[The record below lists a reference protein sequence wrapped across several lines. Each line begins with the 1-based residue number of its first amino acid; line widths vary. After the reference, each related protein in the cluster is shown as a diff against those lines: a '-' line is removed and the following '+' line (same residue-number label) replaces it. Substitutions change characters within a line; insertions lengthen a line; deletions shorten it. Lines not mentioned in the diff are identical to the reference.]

1 MSDVTPTA
9 IGETNRHPAI
19 VILDFGSQ
27 YSELIARRVRETEVF
42 SLVMG
47 YSTTAEELKA
57 INPRG
62 IILSG
67 GPSSVYAEH
76 APVCDPEI
84 WNLGIPVLG
93 VCYGMQLMV
102 QQLGGSVVAAGRAE
116 YGKAPLH
123 VDDPIDLLTN
133 VEEGSTMWM
142 SHGDSV
148 ERLPEGFVRLAHTD
162 NTPEAA
168 VADHKRRL
176 YGVQFHPEVVHSS
189 CGMALLRNFVYHI
202 CGCEADWTTAAFI
215 DEAVEDVRRQVG
227 DKRVLLAL
235 SGGVDSS
242 TLAFLLHKAI
252 GDQLTC
258 MFIDQGFMR
267 KGEPEFL
274 VEFFDKRFHINVEYI
289 NARERF
295 INKLDGITD
304 PEEKRKL
311 IGTEFIRVFEEES
324 KRLGPFDYLAQGT
337 LYPDVIE
344 SAGTN
349 VDPKTG
355 ERVAVKIKS
364 HHNVGGLPKDLQ
376 FKLVEPLRRLFK
388 DEVRKVGRSL
398 GLPQEI
404 VGRHPFPGPGLAIR
418 ILGEVTSEKLN
429 ILRDA
434 DLIVLGVK
442 PYQIVDVLTELKG
455 EIGKNA
461 VVISMAA
468 GIQLSTMAAVLDENP
483 NIIRTMPNTPALVG
497 KGVTGLAAASSAS
510 LDAIAAASA
519 LFEAVGSVL
528 VIPESQIDALSAVSG
543 SGPAWV
549 YYIIEQWEKVA
560 IAQGFSEQDAKLLVR
575 QTLAGSV
582 ELLESTGEEPAELRR
597 KVTSPGG
604 TTERIIA
611 TMEQGDLHG
620 IFAQSLN
627 AAVARAREIAN
638 S

>member
-1 MSDVTPTA
+1 MVHVSGASPQAAGRDLTSGSTRAP
-9 IGETNRHPAI
+9 GL

-42 SLVMG
+42 SLVLP
-47 YSTTAEELKA
+47 YTITAEELRALAPK
-57 INPRG
+57 G

-67 GPSSVYAEH
+67 GPSSVYEEG
-76 APVCDPEI
+76 APRCDPAL
-84 WNLGIPVLG
+84 WDLGIPVLG

-123 VDDPIDLLTN
+123 VDDPTDLLTN
-133 VEEGSTMWM
+133 VDDGSTMWM

-168 VADHKRRL
+168 VAHLGRRL

-189 CGMALLRNFVYHI
+189 CGMALIRNFVYHVCDCI
-202 CGCEADWTTAAFI
+202 PDWTTDAFI
-215 DEAVEDVRRQVG
+215 DEAIADVRAQVG
-227 DKRVLLAL
+227 EKRVLLAL

-242 TLAFLLHKAI
+242 TLAFLLHRAI

-295 INKLDGITD
+295 INKLAGVTD

-311 IGTEFIRVFEEES
+311 IGAEFIRVFEEES

-349 VDPKTG
+349 IDPKTG

-434 DLIVLGVK
+434 DLIVREAVRDAGL
-442 PYQIVDVLTELKG
+442 YN
-455 EIGKNA
+455 EIWQA
-461 VVISMAA
+461 F
-468 GIQLSTMAAVLDENP
+468 AVLLPVRSVGVMGDK
-483 NIIRTMPNTPALVG
+483 RTYAFPVVLRCVSSEDGMTADWSRLPYDLLEHISNRIVNEV
-497 KGVTGLAAASSAS
+497 KGVNRVV
-510 LDAIAAASA
+510 LDITSKPP
-519 LFEAVGSVL
+519 GT
-528 VIPESQIDALSAVSG
+528 
-543 SGPAWV
+543 
-549 YYIIEQWEKVA
+549 IEWE
-560 IAQGFSEQDAKLLVR
+560 
-575 QTLAGSV
+575 
-582 ELLESTGEEPAELRR
+582 
-597 KVTSPGG
+597 
-604 TTERIIA
+604 
-611 TMEQGDLHG
+611 
-620 IFAQSLN
+620 
-627 AAVARAREIAN
+627 
-638 S
+638 

>member
-1 MSDVTPTA
+1 MSSVAAVDPTSQSS
-9 IGETNRHPAI
+9 RYPAI

-47 YSTTAEELKA
+47 YTTTAEELKA
-57 INPRG
+57 IQPKG

-67 GPSSVYAEH
+67 GPSSVYEPG
-76 APVCDPEI
+76 APVCDPGI
-84 WNLGIPVLG
+84 WDLGIPILG

-116 YGKAPLH
+116 YGKAPLF
-123 VDDPIDLLTN
+123 VDDPVDLLTN
-133 VEEGSTMWM
+133 VQDGSTMWM

-148 ERLPEGFVRLAHTD
+148 ERLPAGFARLAHTD

-168 VADHKRRL
+168 VADHQRRL
-176 YGVQFHPEVVHSS
+176 YGVQFHPEVVHSTG
-189 CGMALLRNFVYHI
+189 GMAMLRNFVYHI
-202 CGCEADWTTAAFI
+202 CECEADWTTAAFI
-215 DEAVEDVRRQVG
+215 DEAVADVRAQVG
-227 DKRVLLAL
+227 EKRVLLAL

-295 INKLDGITD
+295 INKLDGVTD

-344 SAGTN
+344 SAGTGI
-349 VDPKTG
+349 DPKTG

-434 DLIVLGVK
+434 DLIVREEVK
-442 PYQIVDVLTELKG
+442 EAGLYN
-455 EIGKNA
+455 EIWQA
-461 VVISMAA
+461 F
-468 GIQLSTMAAVLDENP
+468 AVLLPVRSVGVMGDK
-483 NIIRTMPNTPALVG
+483 RTYAFPIVLRCVSSEDGMTADWSRLPYDLLEKISNRIVNEV
-497 KGVTGLAAASSAS
+497 KGVNRVV
-510 LDAIAAASA
+510 LDITSKPP
-519 LFEAVGSVL
+519 GT
-528 VIPESQIDALSAVSG
+528 
-543 SGPAWV
+543 
-549 YYIIEQWEKVA
+549 IEWE
-560 IAQGFSEQDAKLLVR
+560 
-575 QTLAGSV
+575 
-582 ELLESTGEEPAELRR
+582 
-597 KVTSPGG
+597 
-604 TTERIIA
+604 
-611 TMEQGDLHG
+611 
-620 IFAQSLN
+620 
-627 AAVARAREIAN
+627 
-638 S
+638 

>member
-1 MSDVTPTA
+1 MSQAASPTSSSTTA
-9 IGETNRHPAI
+9 LSAQIDTASQSSRYPAV

-42 SLVMG
+42 SLVMA
-47 YSTTAEELKA
+47 YTTTAEELRA
-57 INPRG
+57 IGPKG

-67 GPSSVYAEH
+67 GPNSVYEPG
-76 APVCDPEI
+76 APVCDPAI
-84 WNLGIPVLG
+84 WELGIPVLG

-102 QQLGGSVVAAGRAE
+102 QQLGGAVVAAGKAE

-133 VEEGSTMWM
+133 VDDGSTMWM

-148 ERLPEGFVRLAHTD
+148 ERLPEGFARLAHTD

-168 VADHKRRL
+168 VADHQRRL
-176 YGVQFHPEVVHSS
+176 YGVQFHPEVVHSTG
-189 CGMALLRNFVYHI
+189 GMAMLRNFVYHI

-215 DEAVEDVRRQVG
+215 DEAVADVRAQVG

-274 VEFFDKRFHINVEYI
+274 TDFFDKKFHINVEYI

-295 INKLDGITD
+295 INKLAGVTD

-344 SAGTN
+344 SAGTGI
-349 VDPKTG
+349 DPKTG

-398 GLPQEI
+398 GLPEEI

-434 DLIVLGVK
+434 DLIVR
-442 PYQIVDVLTELKG
+442 E
-455 EIGKNA
+455 EIRD
-461 VVISMAA
+461 A
-468 GIQLSTMAAVLDENP
+468 GLYNEIWQAFAVLLPVRSVGVMGDK
-483 NIIRTMPNTPALVG
+483 RTYAFPIVLRCVSSEDGMTADWSRLPYDLLETISNRIVNEV
-497 KGVTGLAAASSAS
+497 KGVNRVV
-510 LDAIAAASA
+510 LDITSKPP
-519 LFEAVGSVL
+519 GT
-528 VIPESQIDALSAVSG
+528 
-543 SGPAWV
+543 
-549 YYIIEQWEKVA
+549 IEWE
-560 IAQGFSEQDAKLLVR
+560 
-575 QTLAGSV
+575 
-582 ELLESTGEEPAELRR
+582 
-597 KVTSPGG
+597 
-604 TTERIIA
+604 
-611 TMEQGDLHG
+611 
-620 IFAQSLN
+620 
-627 AAVARAREIAN
+627 
-638 S
+638 